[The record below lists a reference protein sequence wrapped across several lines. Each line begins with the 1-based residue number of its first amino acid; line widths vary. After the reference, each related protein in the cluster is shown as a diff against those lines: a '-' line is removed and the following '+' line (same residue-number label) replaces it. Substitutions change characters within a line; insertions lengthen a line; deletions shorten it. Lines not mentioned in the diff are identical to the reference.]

1 MSPLTL
7 YALIMHSVQW
17 GINPVKNITLLFSA
31 KPPLT
36 SATRLVKTAHILVFQ
51 ETPPPPLKI

>member
-17 GINPVKNITLLFSA
+17 GINPVKSITLLFSA

-51 ETPPPPLKI
+51 ETPLLP